1 MKIAFLFGL
10 FPKEIYSEIIDN
22 SRGVIQYAADAL
34 QKSFVEGLG
43 SLNTNI
49 EIFNLPYI
57 GSYPLRYNSLYS
69 PFTCIEYVTQKGNV
83 ISGKNIRFC
92 NFMGFK
98 MYSRY
103 YNARKNLKE
112 WCDNNNREERVI
124 VIYAIHTPFLKACI
138 ELKKQY
144 GASLKIVLI
153 IPDLPE
159 YMGGQKS
166 FLSEY
171 VHKQNRRFLKKLY
184 FEIDGF
190 VLLTEHMKEMLPIED
205 KKWTIVEGIF
215 NNIQDDTEK
224 IDQVID
230 SKISYIFYSGTLAKR
245 YGVMN
250 LVEAF
255 LMLVDTNIRLVICG
269 TGDAE
274 NEILDYVKN
283 DKRIIFRGQIPRAE
297 VLKLQRKA
305 SLLVNPRTP
314 EGEFTKYSFPSK
326 TMEYLASGVP
336 TLLYKLPG
344 IPDEYYQYC
353 FSLED
358 LSIKALANKITD
370 ILGLDCNELRKIGL
384 EARNFILDRKNPVVQ
399 CEKVMKLINSLM

>member
-1 MKIAFLFGL
+1 M
-10 FPKEIYSEIIDN
+10 
-22 SRGVIQYAADAL
+22 
-34 QKSFVEGLG
+34 
-43 SLNTNI
+43 
-49 EIFNLPYI
+49 
-57 GSYPLRYNSLYS
+57 
-69 PFTCIEYVTQKGNV
+69 
-83 ISGKNIRFC
+83 
-92 NFMGFK
+92 
-98 MYSRY
+98 
-103 YNARKNLKE
+103 
-112 WCDNNNREERVI
+112 
-124 VIYAIHTPFLKACI
+124 
-138 ELKKQY
+138 
-144 GASLKIVLI
+144 KIVLI